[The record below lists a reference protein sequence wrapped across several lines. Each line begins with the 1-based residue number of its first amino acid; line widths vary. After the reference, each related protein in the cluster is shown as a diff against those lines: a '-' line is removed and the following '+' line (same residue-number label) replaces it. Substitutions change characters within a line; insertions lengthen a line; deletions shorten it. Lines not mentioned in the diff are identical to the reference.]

1 MKTVKIKSKFVPHWL
16 NYTPEEVEKMIVN
29 KYQRGL
35 TKSQIGLVLR
45 DQYGIPSIK
54 DLTKKNVGTILDE
67 REIKEELPE
76 DLISLYKKA
85 VKLHMH
91 LGKEKKDKSSK
102 RSLVVLENR
111 IKRLINYYKSRK
123 TLPKTYEYSLENA
136 RLVVKL

>member
-16 NYTPEEVEKMIVN
+16 NYTPEEVEKMILN
-29 KYQRGL
+29 KYQKGM
-35 TKSQIGLVLR
+35 TKSQIGLALR
-45 DQYGIPSIK
+45 DQYGIPSVK
-54 DLTKKNVGTILDE
+54 DLTKSNIGKILKS

-76 DLISLYKKA
+76 DLIALYKKA

-91 LGKEKKDKSSK
+91 LEKERKDKASK

-111 IKRLINYYKSRK
+111 IKRLINYYKYRK
-123 TLPKTYEYSLENA
+123 TLPIAYAYSLENA

>member
-16 NYTPEEVEKMIVN
+16 NYTPEEVEKMILN
-29 KYQRGL
+29 KYQKGM
-35 TKSQIGLVLR
+35 TKSQIGLALR
-45 DQYGIPSIK
+45 DQYGIPSVK
-54 DLTKKNVGTILDE
+54 DLTKNNIGKILKS

-85 VKLHMH
+85 VTLHIH
-91 LGKEKKDKSSK
+91 VAKEKKDKASK

-111 IKRLINYYKSRK
+111 IKRLINYYKERK
-123 TLPKTYEYSLENA
+123 TLPMAYTYSLENA

>member
-16 NYTPEEVEKMIVN
+16 GYTPEEVEKMIVN

-35 TKSQIGLVLR
+35 TKSQIGLALR

-54 DLTKKNVGTILDE
+54 DLTKKNVGRILRE
-67 REIKEELPE
+67 RELKEELPE
-76 DLISLYKKA
+76 DLVALYRKS

-91 LGKEKKDKSSK
+91 LDKEKKDKSSK

-111 IKRLINYYKSRK
+111 IKRLINYYKGRK
-123 TLPKTYEYSLENA
+123 NLPKTYEYSLENA

>member
-29 KYQRGL
+29 KYQRGA
-35 TKSQIGLVLR
+35 TKSQIGLALR
-45 DQYGIPSIK
+45 DQYGIPSVK
-54 DLTKKNVGTILDE
+54 DLTKSNIGKILKS

-76 DLISLYKKA
+76 DLVALYKKA

-91 LGKEKKDKSSK
+91 LDKEKKDKHSK
-102 RSLVVLENR
+102 RSLVILENR
-111 IKRLINYYKSRK
+111 IKKLINYYKSRK
-123 TLPKTYEYSLENA
+123 TLQKNYEYSLENA

>member
-16 NYTPEEVEKMIVN
+16 SYTPEEVEKLVLN
-29 KYQRGL
+29 KYQKGM
-35 TKSQIGLVLR
+35 TKSEIGLMLR
-45 DQYGIPSIK
+45 DQYGIPSVK
-54 DLTKKNVGTILDE
+54 DLTKNNIGKILKS

-76 DLISLYKKA
+76 DLIALYKKA

-91 LGKEKKDKSSK
+91 LVKEKKDRKSK
-102 RSLVVLENR
+102 RSFVVLENR
-111 IKRLINYYKSRK
+111 IKRLVNYYKSRK